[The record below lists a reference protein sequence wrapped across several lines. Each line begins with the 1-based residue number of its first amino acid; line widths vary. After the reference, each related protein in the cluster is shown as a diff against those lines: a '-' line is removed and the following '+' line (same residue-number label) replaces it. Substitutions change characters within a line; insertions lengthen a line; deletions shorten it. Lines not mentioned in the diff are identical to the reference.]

1 MARPKSLGSYVPLS
15 ASYYL
20 DDAVMEAGERAEL
33 LFVRGL
39 AFLAQ
44 ADSDGFISN
53 RQISVLGIGMRD
65 ASARA
70 KRLVDVGLWQEV
82 DGGYVVRSWLKW
94 NKSAADIGR
103 LRKQDRERKATD
115 NDGVRA
121 LVDARDGWRCQYCSS
136 SSDLCI
142 DHLRPQSLGGG
153 HDPSNLQTLCRPC
166 NSRKGVA
173 NSTGMTLEQC
183 RSTFGG
189 TYGMAAGFQ

>member
-53 RQISVLGIGMRD
+53 RQVSAVLGVGMRD
-65 ASARA
+65 TGARA
-70 KRLVDVGLWQEV
+70 ARLVEVGLWERV

-94 NKSAADIGR
+94 NKSAQEIGR
-103 LRKQDRERKATD
+103 LRKQDRDRKASQR
-115 NDGVRA
+115 GLFAVEGA
-121 LVDARDGWRCQYCSS
+121 
-136 SSDLCI
+136 
-142 DHLRPQSLGGG
+142 
-153 HDPSNLQTLCRPC
+153 
-166 NSRKGVA
+166 
-173 NSTGMTLEQC
+173 
-183 RSTFGG
+183 
-189 TYGMAAGFQ
+189 